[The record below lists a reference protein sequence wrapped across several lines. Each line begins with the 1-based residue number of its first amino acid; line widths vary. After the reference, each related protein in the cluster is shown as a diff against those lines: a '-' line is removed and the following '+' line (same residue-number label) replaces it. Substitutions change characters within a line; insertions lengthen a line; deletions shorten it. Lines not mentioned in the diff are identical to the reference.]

1 MDRRHLLTS
10 GGALAAAGLAGKA
23 FAQAPAAA
31 PAAPPPPPAF
41 TLPPLG
47 YAYEALEPH
56 IDTMTMRVHHSG
68 HHQAF
73 ITNLNNLVKDVPD
86 LTAKKPVEILSDLAS
101 VPDAQRTA
109 VRNNLGGNWNHTF
122 FWAMMKP
129 GGAKDPGADL
139 KAAIEGKF
147 GNVANFVTAFN
158 AAAAGRFGSGW
169 AWLVVDKDKNLAVIN
184 TPYQDT
190 PHMDGHRG
198 AVIGIDVWEHAYYL
212 KHQNRRAD
220 YLRAWWNVVNWD
232 FANQNFKDLMA

>member
-1 MDRRHLLTS
+1 MDRRTLLTT
-10 GGALAAAGLAGKA
+10 GGALAATGFSSTVL
-23 FAQAPAAA
+23 AQAPAA
-31 PAAPPPPPAF
+31 PAAAPPPPAF

-47 YAYEALEPH
+47 YAFDALEPN
-56 IDTMTMRVHHSG
+56 IDTATMRVHYTA

-73 ITNLNNLVKDVPD
+73 INNLNNLVKDVPELTTRKATDILAD
-86 LTAKKPVEILSDLAS
+86 LTS

-129 GGAKDPGADL
+129 GGAKEPGGEL
-139 KAAIEGKF
+139 KAALDAKF
-147 GNVANFVTAFN
+147 GNVANFVSAFN

-169 AWLVVDKDKNLAVIN
+169 AWLVVDKDKNLMVYN

-198 AVIGIDVWEHAYYL
+198 AVIGLDVWEHAYYL
-212 KHQNRRAD
+212 KHQSRRPD